1 MKYYTILA
9 FFLFTHVDSSFSQ
22 TKIIIDGQLSGIK
35 DGTHIE
41 LMKEEG
47 SVGSGVAK
55 DSVIN
60 GHFHIEY
67 TPDDGD
73 MGRYSI
79 MSFDKGFPTMGLNL
93 WAKAGHTINIEGKN
107 KFVYTWNVKSDI
119 SEQKEWSYFVQS
131 NKSLWDEYQKL
142 SALRNEIFEKAYSD
156 NSTDSEKKSARISID
171 SLDSISNVYQY
182 KIYKNYLTLLQKG
195 KITPTRLEILR
206 DVANE
211 IKWYHTE
218 EFRNPVTKI
227 YNNLPDNLKGITYA
241 EEIALVLYPPKV
253 VKVGDPM
260 YDTVLIDLNGK
271 THRLADFKG
280 KYILLDFW
288 SSGCGPCY
296 ASVPEMNEISE
307 KLKDS
312 LAVVSLS
319 SDNIKMWKQASESL
333 KLMDNNLSD
342 GKENRGIYAKY
353 GVQGIPHYV
362 LITPSGII
370 KDMWAGYGEGSL
382 KHKIKELTNF
392 SVN

>member
-1 MKYYTILA
+1 
-9 FFLFTHVDSSFSQ
+9 
-22 TKIIIDGQLSGIK
+22 
-35 DGTHIE
+35 
-41 LMKEEG
+41 MKEEG
-47 SVGSGVAK
+47 SVGSEVAK
-55 DSVIN
+55 DSVVN
-60 GHFHIEY
+60 SQFHIEY
-67 TPDDGD
+67 TPNDGD

-79 MSFDKGFPTMGLNL
+79 MSFDKGFPSMGLNL
-93 WAKAGHTINIEGKN
+93 WAKAGHTIHITGDN

-119 SEQKEWSYFVQS
+119 PEQREWSYFVQS

-142 SALRNEIFEKAYSD
+142 SALRHYIAEKIYSG
-156 NSTDSEKKSARISID
+156 NSTDIERKAARISVD
-171 SLDSISNVYQY
+171 SLDSISKVYQY
-182 KIYKNYLTLLQKG
+182 KIYKNNLTLLQKG
-195 KITPTRLEILR
+195 KMTPTRLEILR
-206 DVANE
+206 DAANE

-218 EFRNPVTKI
+218 EFRNPVAKM
-227 YNNLPDNLKGITYA
+227 YSNLSDNLKNSAYA
-241 EEIALVLYPPKV
+241 EEIALVLSPPKV

-260 YDTVLIDLNGK
+260 YDTILTDLNGK
-271 THRLADFKG
+271 TYRLADFKG

-296 ASVPEMNEISE
+296 ASIPEMNEISE

-319 SDNIKMWKQASESL
+319 SDNMKMWKKASESL

-370 KDMWAGYGEGSL
+370 KDMWTGYGDGSL
-382 KHKIKELTNF
+382 KSKIKELTNF